1 MRKSENSIGL
11 ASGET
16 IGTFCRVLA
25 VAALTTALMLVT
37 CMVALA
43 AGDRDNNP
51 PGPRGGPGTNWEN
64 PPGPRGGPGA
74 SPDPKPWRPW
84 IWRKIFDNDDNPPGP
99 RGGRGTNWEN
109 PPGPRG
115 GPGASPDPKPWRPWI
130 RRRIHNAQ
138 NPAPGPNPWA
148 RRRFIHSNHPAV
160 HRPLPRPR
168 HLTGAP
174 RRR

>member
-1 MRKSENSIGL
+1 MLKAENRTGHVG
-11 ASGET
+11 ADAA
-16 IGTFCRVLA
+16 GTFCRVL
-25 VAALTTALMLVT
+25 VDAALTTALMLAT

-64 PPGPRGGPGA
+64 LPGPRGGPGT

-84 IWRKIFDNDDNPPGP
+84 IWR
-99 RGGRGTNWEN
+99 
-109 PPGPRG
+109 
-115 GPGASPDPKPWRPWI
+115 
-130 RRRIHNAQ
+130 RIYNAQ
-138 NPAPGPNPWA
+138 NAAPAANPWA
-148 RRRFIHSNHPAV
+148 RRRYFQTHQPAV

-168 HLTGAP
+168 HPTGVT